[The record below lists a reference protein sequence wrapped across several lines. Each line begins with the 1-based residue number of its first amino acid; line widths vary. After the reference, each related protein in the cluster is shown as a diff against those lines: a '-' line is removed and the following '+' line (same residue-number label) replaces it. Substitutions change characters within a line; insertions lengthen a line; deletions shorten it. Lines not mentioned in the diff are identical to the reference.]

1 MTKIQQEL
9 KSLKRKIDE
18 ETKKQKANDKMNI
31 LEEERDYF
39 RAEALRLDK
48 ICKDQLR
55 DIDELKF
62 KMRILTEDKNYY
74 EGFVIETKKENKALK
89 SELLYLY
96 KNKIQEKSNLKHDI
110 NNLQQEIS
118 AQIEDGAST
127 T

>member
-74 EGFVIETKKENKALK
+74 EGFVIGIKIYILKK
-89 SELLYLY
+89 YFY
-96 KNKIQEKSNLKHDI
+96 
-110 NNLQQEIS
+110 
-118 AQIEDGAST
+118 
-127 T
+127 